1 MGLRVVVGTIK
12 DSYAAVG
19 SIHQMWMPVQGRFKD
34 YIAMPKYNTY
44 QSLHTTVVGPQGKQ
58 LEVQIRTREMDL
70 RASFGVAAHWRYKA
84 EPDELEWLDRMI
96 EWQSD
101 VSDPSE
107 FMANLKG
114 DLDQDEVV
122 AFTPKGEVVHLPAGA
137 TPVDFAYAIHT
148 QIGHKCIGAKVDG
161 SLVELSTPLRSGQ
174 TVEIFTAKTEDA
186 GPSPDWLEW
195 VASPKAASKIR
206 QWLAQQRRDSV
217 LEVGQEE
224 LERELRVRGLPLA
237 EVMEAGAV
245 LRAAVELNYADLD
258 ALYRAV
264 GERHVSARAVAARVR
279 RVLAEGAPEAE
290 TRLTSSAL
298 EPRRRASSRNTTGVH
313 VEGMDEELIRLARC
327 CTPVP
332 PDPIM
337 GFHTRG
343 RGVSVHRADC
353 ANAVSL
359 ASAHQGRLVEV
370 EWDSDGARNYLV
382 SVEVRALDR
391 TKLLRDVAAVLC
403 RPPHQHRGVPDA
415 DRRRPG
421 LPDALRLRGQ
431 RPVPRQRRHGDDP
444 VARGRL
450 QHRPGAPAC
459 GGRPGCRRRI
469 CPPRGRRAG
478 SRRGLGDG
486 VTPSYVLCRVTSAQ
500 RTWGRR
506 SAASSRMRHTPG
518 QLGAAHGGRGD
529 GGGGELDGE
538 RRAGRACT
546 APRRPTRSGR
556 RPTAARP
563 RRPGAW
569 SASIEVVALA
579 GVTVPLVVVEDL
591 AVEDGVAVGDD
602 RVEHPG
608 AGQGQLDGSSRPPR
622 RRRAP
627 SAGDGSRDPL
637 PASQRRCSSPSSER
651 LRIVQRRGAL
661 VAGLAVPP
669 GVAGVEQ
676 HQLGEIAGHT
686 ERQITVRLGRVAQPY
701 RHPLLA
707 GPGGGRHPGRPRAR
721 AREGSW
727 CLAPPRQALSARSW
741 SSQMAAIG
749 WRRWRAWRS
758 GSSRSWAE
766 SLAVVVEP

>member
-1 MGLRVVVGTIK
+1 MVSVERVLPWRRVETARAPEVGPLVAPFKGRQAKAEAALVTRAYGLAASKHAGQLRRSGEAYLSHPVAVARIVAEQTQDPVAIAAALLHDVVEDTDLSLDDLRRQFPPAVAEIVDGVTKVERTLFATKEAQQAATMRKLVIAMADDLRVLIIKLADRLHNMRTLAAMPVDKQQAIARETFDVYAPLALRLGMDDVRMQLEDLAFAALHPKWYAEIDQMVWNRTPEREVYLTQVAEEVRMRLEEVGITAEVTGRPKHLWSIYEKMVIKGREFGEIFDLVGLRVVVGTIK

-391 TKLLRDVAAVLC
+391 TKLLRDVAAVLSDHHINIVAC
-403 RPPHQHRGVPDA
+403 QTLTGA
-415 DRRRPG
+415 DR
-421 LPDALRLRGQ
+421 
-431 RPVPRQRRHGDDP
+431 V
-444 VARGRL
+444 
-450 QHRPGAPAC
+450 
-459 GGRPGCRRRI
+459 
-469 CPPRGRRAG
+469 
-478 SRRGLGDG
+478 
-486 VTPSYVLCRVTSAQ
+486 
-500 RTWGRR
+500 
-506 SAASSRMRHTPG
+506 SRMRFDFEVSDPSHVS
-518 QLGAAHGGRGD
+518 AAMATIQSLEGVYSTGRVLPPAAADPDAGGRS
-529 GGGGELDGE
+529 
-538 RRAGRACT
+538 T
-546 APRRPTRSGR
+546 PV
-556 RPTAARP
+556 
-563 RRPGAW
+563 
-569 SASIEVVALA
+569 EV
-579 GVTVPLVVVEDL
+579 
-591 AVEDGVAVGDD
+591 
-602 RVEHPG
+602 
-608 AGQGQLDGSSRPPR
+608 
-622 RRRAP
+622 
-627 SAGDGSRDPL
+627 
-637 PASQRRCSSPSSER
+637 
-651 LRIVQRRGAL
+651 
-661 VAGLAVPP
+661 
-669 GVAGVEQ
+669 
-676 HQLGEIAGHT
+676 
-686 ERQITVRLGRVAQPY
+686 
-701 RHPLLA
+701 A
-707 GPGGGRHPGRPRAR
+707 GPGP
-721 AREGSW
+721 
-727 CLAPPRQALSARSW
+727 
-741 SSQMAAIG
+741 
-749 WRRWRAWRS
+749 
-758 GSSRSWAE
+758 AE
-766 SLAVVVEP
+766 A